1 MRYDGC
7 VDATLGRFAIAL
19 LIGALIGIEREKTQR
34 QAGES
39 ATGLRTFI
47 LIAQAGA
54 VAAWLSHEVQ
64 EPLLFVGVAVV
75 CAVFILAGYR
85 AHVRTAPT
93 SFGLTTE
100 FAALVA
106 YLLGG
111 VALFGYPQLAVG
123 LAIVTSAV
131 LAFRQVLHGV
141 VERLGWDDIYATL
154 KLLIV
159 IFIVLPVVPRHAV
172 DPWGVINP
180 YAMTWLV
187 ILIAGLS
194 LLGYV
199 VARWLGPGHGS
210 VVTGLAGGL
219 VSSTAV
225 TLSLSRRSRDA
236 DEAGVGATLA
246 SGVLLSWAVMFVR
259 VIVEAFVVN
268 PVLAQHLMVPMG
280 VMALIAAGGAIVSH
294 RAGVRIPGAAESL
307 SLKNPFSLSFAIKF
321 AILFVAVAVLVNRA
335 QALASGGAVYVVS
348 ALAGLT
354 DVDAI
359 TLSVAR
365 EAGHASVGTGVTA
378 VTVAVLANTLVKTGL
393 VWWVGSRGLRA
404 RVFPTAIVIAAGA
417 ALSLLFVAR

>member
-1 MRYDGC
+1 MSE
-7 VDATLGRFAIAL
+7 TLGLFVTAL

-34 QAGES
+34 QSGEQS
-39 ATGLRTFI
+39 AAGLRTFI

-54 VAAWLSHEVQ
+54 VAAWLSREVQ
-64 EPLLFVGVAVV
+64 EPLLFVGVGVV
-75 CAVFILAGYR
+75 CAVLILAGYR
-85 AHVRTAPT
+85 AHVRATPTA
-93 SFGLTTE
+93 FGLTTE

-123 LAIVTSAV
+123 LAIATSAV
-131 LAFRQVLHGV
+131 LAYREVLHGA
-141 VERLGWDDIYATL
+141 VERLGWEDIYAAL

-172 DPWGVINP
+172 DPWGALNP

-199 VARWLGPGHGS
+199 VARWLGPGRGAA
-210 VVTGLAGGL
+210 VTGLAGGL

-225 TLSLSRRSRDA
+225 TLSLSRRSKDS
-236 DEAGVGATLA
+236 DGAGVGAALA

-268 PVLAQHLMVPMG
+268 AALARHLAVPMG
-280 VMALIAAGGAIVSH
+280 VMALIAAGGAFASQRGGVHI
-294 RAGVRIPGAAESL
+294 AGAGKSL
-307 SLKNPFSLSFAIKF
+307 RLKNPFSLSFAIKF
-321 AILFVAVAVLVNRA
+321 ALLFAVVAVLVNRA
-335 QALASGGAVYVVS
+335 QTLASESAVYLVA

-359 TLSVAR
+359 TLSMAR
-365 EAGHASVGTGVTA
+365 EANHASISTGVA
-378 VTVAVLANTLVKTGL
+378 AITVAVLANTLVKTGL
-393 VWWVGSRGLRA
+393 VWWLGSRALRA
-404 RVFPTAIVIAAGA
+404 RVFPIAVVIAASA
-417 ALSLLFVAR
+417 AVSLLFLAR

>member
-1 MRYDGC
+1 M
-7 VDATLGRFAIAL
+7 DATLVRFVIAL

-34 QAGES
+34 QSGEES

-54 VAAWLSHEVQ
+54 VAAWLSREAR
-64 EPLLFVGVAVV
+64 EPLLFAGVGLV
-75 CAVFILAGYR
+75 CAAFILAGYR
-85 AHVRTAPT
+85 AHVRTAPR

-111 VALFGYPQLAVG
+111 VALFGDPRLAVA
-123 LAIVTSAV
+123 LAIATSAV
-131 LAFRQVLHGV
+131 LAFRQVLHGA
-141 VERLGWDDIYATL
+141 VERIGWGDIFAAL

-159 IFIVLPVVPRHAV
+159 VFIVLPVVPRRPV

-180 YAMTWLV
+180 YPMTWLV

-199 VARWLGPGHGS
+199 VARWLGPKRGTA
-210 VVTGLAGGL
+210 VTGLAGGL

-225 TLSLSRRSRDA
+225 TLSLSRRSQEA
-236 DEAGVGATLA
+236 DGPGVSATLA
-246 SGVLLSWAVMFVR
+246 SGILLSWAVMFVR

-268 PVLAQHLMVPMG
+268 PTLAVRLVAPMG
-280 VMALIAAGGAIVSH
+280 VMALVAVGGAAANH
-294 RAGVRIPGAAESL
+294 RAGVQVPSSAEFL
-307 SLKNPFSLSFAIKF
+307 RLKNPFSLSFAIKF
-321 AILFVAVAVLVNRA
+321 ALLFAAVAVLVNRA
-335 QALASGGAVYVVS
+335 QELVSERAVYVVA

-359 TLSVAR
+359 TLSMAR
-365 EAGHASVGTGVTA
+365 EADHASGSIAITA
-378 VTVAVLANTLVKTGL
+378 ITIAVLANTLVKTGL
-393 VWWVGSRGLRA
+393 VWWVGSRALSA
-404 RVFPTAIVIAAGA
+404 RVLPTAIVVAAGA
-417 ALSLLFVAR
+417 AISLLFVAR